1 MSQQPLTWAEAAE
14 AVSSSTDVRM
24 RMRLNLVVLSCDS
37 VPFHVSSCLP
47 TPSSQAMRDSSQTW
61 HTAVEVFDLVVEK
74 KIKEMK

>member
-47 TPSSQAMRDSSQTW
+47 SPSQAMTDSSQTW